1 LVRTLAGFK
10 IGVQL
15 WSVRDDCER
24 DLEGTLKALADM
36 GFDGVEFAGFYG
48 RGAAELRRLLESLGL
63 EVAGAHIPYT
73 SFLGDEL
80 LRTIEY
86 NLELGNRNL
95 VIPSVPQE
103 IRGSKARWLEFAS
116 FLNDLS
122 DRLAPHGMRI
132 GYHNHDYEFK
142 PVDGELPW
150 HMVFRSTR
158 RSVIMQLVTANALAG
173 GVEPSYLLEVIKMY
187 PGRAITVH
195 VKDFS
200 RAKGQVILG
209 EGDVPWREFLAMCR
223 TVGGTE
229 WLIVEQE
236 AYPYPPIESVRR
248 SLKNLLD
255 ILSTL

>member
-1 LVRTLAGFK
+1 MSGFK

-15 WSVRDDCER
+15 WSVRDECKR

-36 GFDGVEFAGFYG
+36 GFDGVEFAGFYNRDAG
-48 RGAAELRRLLESLGL
+48 ELRRLLESLGL
-63 EVAGAHIPYT
+63 EVAGAHIPYA
-73 SFLGDEL
+73 SFVGDEL
-80 LRTIEY
+80 QKTVSY

-95 VIPSVPQE
+95 IIPSVPQE
-103 IRGSKARWLEFAS
+103 IRGSKARWIEFAS

-150 HMVFRSTR
+150 HIVFRSTR
-158 RSVIMQLVTANALAG
+158 RSVIMQLDTANALAG
-173 GVEPSYLLEVIKMY
+173 GVEPNHLIEIIRMY

-200 RAKGQVILG
+200 RGKGQVILG
-209 EGDVPWREFLAMCR
+209 EGDVPWREFLAACR
-223 TVGGTE
+223 THGGTE

-236 AYPYPPIESVRR
+236 AYPYSPLESVRR